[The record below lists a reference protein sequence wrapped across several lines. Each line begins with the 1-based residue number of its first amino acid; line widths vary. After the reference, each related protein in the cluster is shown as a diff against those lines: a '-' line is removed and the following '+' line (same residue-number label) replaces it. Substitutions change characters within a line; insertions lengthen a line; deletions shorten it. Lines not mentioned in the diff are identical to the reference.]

1 VLIADDREENR
12 YVLCRVLEAA
22 GYDCATASTGRG
34 VLEIVS
40 TLPDVVI
47 LDVHLPDVSGFDVCR
62 QIKGDPRTSAIS
74 VLQISASFIAS
85 ADKVRALEA
94 GADGYLTHPIDGT
107 VLVATV
113 RGLLRL
119 RTAEVTATKTAE
131 YWQSAFDALG
141 EGLAVIDDRDCMV
154 RWNHALTEI
163 CGTGFHLQ
171 TGHDAAAFLEQLLGT
186 SDLLRNLEK
195 RNTGEFTVGS
205 KTLQVSVSRVES
217 GSIQNE
223 KILIVADITDRKLAE
238 YALRTAEKLAATGRL
253 ASAIAHEIN
262 NPLEA
267 LTNLIY
273 LAGASDSIHHVH
285 ELLSQANVE
294 LARVARITKQA
305 LAFHRDTQRPVPV
318 EVGSLVSDIVALYER
333 SAAARRVV
341 LRCRCSPSPPIRGF
355 PGQFSQV
362 FSNLIRN
369 AAEAAPPETAVDIRV
384 RSIFRSGREGARVT
398 IHDRGSGIPGEIKG
412 RIFDPF
418 FTTKALKG
426 SGLGLWVS
434 QSIISRHGG
443 TIRFRSSVR
452 TGASGTTF
460 EVFLPRDT
468 EHPNSMSEDWNT
480 DQQLQAS

>member
-1 VLIADDREENR
+1 M
-12 YVLCRVLEAA
+12 
-22 GYDCATASTGRG
+22 
-34 VLEIVS
+34 
-40 TLPDVVI
+40 
-47 LDVHLPDVSGFDVCR
+47 
-62 QIKGDPRTSAIS
+62 
-74 VLQISASFIAS
+74 
-85 ADKVRALEA
+85 
-94 GADGYLTHPIDGT
+94 
-107 VLVATV
+107 
-113 RGLLRL
+113 
-119 RTAEVTATKTAE
+119 
-131 YWQSAFDALG
+131 
-141 EGLAVIDDRDCMV
+141 IDDRDCMV

-205 KTLQVSVSRVES
+205 KTLQVSVSRVEVRIDS
-217 GSIQNE
+217 RTKRSSLLPKHYG
-223 KILIVADITDRKLAE
+223 RKLANMPSVPQE
-238 YALRTAEKLAATGRL
+238 TTATGRL

-460 EVFLPRDT
+460 EVFFPGHEQLPI
-468 EHPNSMSEDWNT
+468 
-480 DQQLQAS
+480 Q